1 MVFSD
6 EATIKLNMLR
16 RKDGAEVGRIAVNRT
31 VTFETSVFS
40 TLKIR

>member
-16 RKDGAEVGRIAVNRT
+16 RIDGAKVGRIAVNRT
-31 VTFETSVFS
+31 VTFLLLFLVP
-40 TLKIR
+40 